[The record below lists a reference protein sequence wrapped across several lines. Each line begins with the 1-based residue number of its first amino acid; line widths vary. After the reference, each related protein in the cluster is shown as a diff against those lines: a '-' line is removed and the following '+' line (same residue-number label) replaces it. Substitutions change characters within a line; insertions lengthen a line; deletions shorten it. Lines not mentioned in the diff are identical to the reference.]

1 MFSVIVTS
9 CVSSDTQAYHS
20 TMEEELQAHSQEVMA
35 LRAVV
40 GSYKV
45 QEAQHKRSEPGS
57 ANQRALFSIQT
68 GNASHN

>member
-45 QEAQHKRSEPGS
+45 QEAQHKRSEPHLLG
-57 ANQRALFSIQT
+57 FSQSESFIQ
-68 GNASHN
+68 HPDRKC